1 MVKDRRPMRDF
12 AEINFTIFQLAQS
25 TITQSNPPDETEKDK
40 STDEELKVK
49 EEETDEQVEIYLA
62 DVMKQLEKE
71 PLFEVYGVSKFNS
84 NSSATFSMLNRKIP

>member
-1 MVKDRRPMRDF
+1 MSSKPYQMFKDLIEENEFNEND
-12 AEINFTIFQLAQS
+12 E
-25 TITQSNPPDETEKDK
+25 ITQSNPPDETEKDK

>member
-1 MVKDRRPMRDF
+1 M
-12 AEINFTIFQLAQS
+12 
-25 TITQSNPPDETEKDK
+25 TQSNPPDETEKDK

-71 PLFEVYGVSKFNS
+71 PLFESKQTGRPLNFS
-84 NSSATFSMLNRKIP
+84 N

>member
-1 MVKDRRPMRDF
+1 M
-12 AEINFTIFQLAQS
+12 
-25 TITQSNPPDETEKDK
+25 TQSNPPDETEKDK

-71 PLFEVYGVSKFNS
+71 PLFEYGNV
-84 NSSATFSMLNRKIP
+84 LNLPAKVHLL